1 MNPPL
6 YKASEDPKELK
17 VYPSP
22 LSREERAKQI
32 QAVEELFKTGKP
44 EMSVGSFSYL
54 SPEYRRNRVK
64 SDLTNYYEV
73 LDSIIQNEG
82 PDSAN
87 AQVAEIIKNDL
98 ETHFKKK
105 IDQLDRTTQRVAKKE
120 SKPEET
126 FREISEG
133 VRVASP
139 FVGKEIRKR
148 EIEEMISR
156 SLEQIKDNAVDGDT
170 ASEEEKRQSEEDV
183 NKIKSEF
190 KNELASKLAEF
201 DPVERNSPDAWKY
214 HEENKIPKISEPKK
228 ADTPKVA
235 LPASTGTAVGDALL
249 RAVKKGEEEGKDLT
263 VKPVSEKKIEK
274 DFSTLTPE
282 EKIFQLGLSTERVKM
297 LTSEEITTLLE
308 VAEKVNRYED
318 KPAFDN
324 ELTRLRSR
332 VRQLELGELEEE
344 HRKKT
349 FDKIREDLQKTRTP
363 PTEEQELKMVQDL
376 LKAVGDL
383 EKEGVITK
391 FPGTDK
397 FFFNYI
403 TRRMIL
409 TKIGNRILPFYSSTS
424 GASGKTINKW
434 YPVFGIDKGDAWIKK
449 GSRQELENGLEIPEV
464 QALQN
469 LINSK
474 FSGIEVNEI
483 SDKYFDAGEKNEER
497 LLNFLDSG
505 IFPELRQLKLT
516 DKESRREYVEK
527 AIEILKTGT
536 PIQTKPA
543 APATPDNGN
552 LEVDKEKFYPWRVI
566 TIPDGGHKGT
576 WEIFDVGNKGA
587 TLKKM
592 LGDEKI
598 EMGYDELG
606 KYISDY
612 ESEASRKKAVLR
624 PVTVETE
631 RARFKVGDRVR
642 LKLAKSAEI
651 VEAEIRNIAK
661 NSRGVYAE
669 LVDKDGNKME
679 IKISRLRRLVEET
692 KEIEARGAA
701 PVSAPAAGPKPL
713 AFDVDSKPL
722 DAKLHP
728 EFYLGRTLTIPDGK
742 DKGVWSIA
750 STGPRGATLKKIG
763 SDRVEEIDYADLAK
777 MFAEHE
783 EIAGQKRLEK
793 ALKEYKPG
801 DKLKI
806 KNNDTGEIE
815 DWTVSDIFLENIDG
829 EMLPEIKLRREST
842 GEIVN
847 FGGFSYFPNSFFQR
861 VLRDGMSGF
870 DKKQF
875 EAPREKEKNKLSVPP
890 MGQLISIFSQ
900 YREDPKALYEHY
912 VDWERRW
919 LINGAIESVREKK
932 GTIPV
937 SKEQIESTRKLLNA
951 YKKILR
957 LGAEGKPISQDTKT
971 KIAGSVLWLAQI
983 LTGVHDKNGRYP
995 LQGLVE
1001 SYKPAGD
1008 AAALARLE
1016 DEIAEME
1023 RGTPIQAGPEA
1034 QQARGYVENLE
1045 DWVVTTRKAFNQIVW
1060 NNEGFKIH
1068 LEVGERND
1076 FTKEENNI
1084 DRLIGNLEAFF
1095 AEVTATETQKKELRQ
1110 KITDAEAQGQ
1120 DAEGFREE
1128 LDLLN
1133 NKKVLT
1139 STAYDLAKEVH
1150 TAIVKYQEMI
1160 ARKNKIVG
1168 ARIKLQ
1174 KEFKPGQS
1182 TKTREEIDEEERKR
1196 TAKTTKL
1203 LEEQH
1208 KIMSGQELL
1217 EGDAAGEGG
1226 RKMAKYLEVYTIRK
1240 EIPGTNEV
1248 HYYLREFDKND
1259 PRGSIVRKMLKNE
1272 GVVRLILTKAE
1283 FFPNN
1288 EGKTVKLFFKEK
1300 GADAELRK
1308 EAEAEGARDTGP
1320 SMQGFAE
1327 RYRPGEDREPV
1338 QLKQK
1343 IKKGKIEPPDTRN
1356 EEEKVRERTEG
1367 TINTGDVSYE
1377 TSLNTRGMIRPV
1389 VEEARKLTQ
1398 AERTAR
1404 ANAVEIT
1411 LAARLK
1417 QLGSKFV
1424 GSLKGGDGL
1433 AYWALLGPL
1442 AVGYG
1447 MATAS
1452 PTANGPE
1459 TKLQNGTETTTA
1471 AAAAVPF
1478 TESLSPEER
1487 TFYEEELLTK
1497 SNKQIAGDAVKTD
1510 DPDYTTTFL
1519 NAPARPILYDAISEI
1534 VPGTLDSR
1542 GKDHRKEVSAILKKI
1557 QSIANKIR
1565 LQLQTTNAN
1574 PALLA
1579 EATYLSEIPRE
1590 TRKSEG
1596 PDDKVKLI
1604 TVQQY
1609 LDMVRALALK
1619 AK

>member
-22 LSREERAKQI
+22 LSREDRAKQI
-32 QAVEELFKTGKP
+32 QAVEQLFKTGKP

-54 SPEYRRNRVK
+54 SPEYRRDRARSELN
-64 SDLTNYYEV
+64 NYYEV
-73 LDSIIQNEG
+73 LDSIIKNEG
-82 PDSAN
+82 QDSVN
-87 AQVAEIIKNDL
+87 AQVAQIIKNDL
-98 ETHFKKK
+98 DTHFKKK
-105 IDQLDRTTQRVAKKE
+105 VEQLDRTTQRVTKKE
-120 SKPEET
+120 SNPEET

-133 VRVASP
+133 GRVASP

-156 SLEQIKDNAVDGDT
+156 SLEQIKDDAVDGDT
-170 ASEEEKRQSEEDV
+170 ASDEEKKQSEEAV
-183 NKIKSEF
+183 NQIKSEF
-190 KNELASKLAEF
+190 KNELANKLAEF
-201 DPVERNSPDAWKY
+201 EPVERNTPDAWKY
-214 HEENKIPKISEPKK
+214 HEENKKPKTVEPKK
-228 ADTPKVA
+228 ADTPKVT

-274 DFSTLTPE
+274 DFSTLTSE
-282 EKIFQLGLSTERVKM
+282 EKILWLGFTKEQMETLSA
-297 LTSEEITTLLE
+297 EETTVLLE
-308 VAEKVNRYED
+308 AAEKINRYED

-324 ELTRLRSR
+324 ALIQLRESVRWFLQLGLEQEESR
-332 VRQLELGELEEE
+332 D
-344 HRKKT
+344 KT
-349 FDKIREDLQKTRTP
+349 FKKIQERIQNTPTP

-409 TKIGNRILPFYSSTS
+409 TKVGNRILPFYSSTS

-483 SDKYFDAGEKNEER
+483 SDKYFDAGKKNEER

-536 PIQTKPA
+536 SIQTKPA
-543 APATPDNGN
+543 APITPDKGN
-552 LEVDKEKFYPWRVI
+552 VEIDREKFYPWRVV
-566 TIPDGGHKGT
+566 TIPEGEHKGT
-576 WEIFDVGNKGA
+576 WEIFDVGNRGA
-587 TLKKM
+587 TLKKI

-598 EMGYDELG
+598 EIGYDKLD

-612 ESEASRKKAVLR
+612 ESEASKKKAVLR
-624 PVTVETE
+624 PAKVETE
-631 RARFKVGDRVR
+631 PARFKVGDKVR
-642 LKLAKSAEI
+642 LKLDKSAEI
-651 VEAEIRNIAK
+651 IEAEIGNIVK
-661 NSRGVYAE
+661 NSKGLYAE

-692 KEIEARGAA
+692 KEIEARGGA
-701 PVSAPAAGPKPL
+701 PVVASATEPKPSTPD
-713 AFDVDSKPL
+713 AGNEPL
-722 DAKLHP
+722 DAKIHP
-728 EFYLGRTLTIPDGK
+728 EFYLGRTLTIPDGEH
-742 DKGVWSIA
+742 KGAWSIA
-750 STGPRGATLKKIG
+750 STGPLGATLKKIG
-763 SDRVEEIDYADLAK
+763 SADTLKKDYVDLAK
-777 MFAEHE
+777 MFEEFEVVREHQEAE
-783 EIAGQKRLEK
+783 
-793 ALKEYKPG
+793 
-801 DKLKI
+801 
-806 KNNDTGEIE
+806 
-815 DWTVSDIFLENIDG
+815 
-829 EMLPEIKLRREST
+829 
-842 GEIVN
+842 
-847 FGGFSYFPNSFFQR
+847 
-861 VLRDGMSGF
+861 
-870 DKKQF
+870 
-875 EAPREKEKNKLSVPP
+875 PRQEKERNKLSTAPI
-890 MGQLISIFSQ
+890 GQLINNVFAEN
-900 YREDPKALYEHY
+900 RNDPRALYEKY

-919 LINGAIESVREKK
+919 LTNGAIDGVREKL
-932 GTIPV
+932 GNTPV
-937 SKEQIESTRKLLNA
+937 TKEQLESTRKLLQA

-957 LGAEGKPISQDTKT
+957 LSAEGKVLQPSTKT
-971 KIAGSVLWLAQI
+971 QVEGNMCWLAQI
-983 LTGVHDKNGRYP
+983 LTGVHDDAGRYKIKK
-995 LQGLVE
+995 LVE
-1001 SYKPAGD
+1001 DYTPQ
-1008 AAALARLE
+1008 AAAAELAALE
-1016 DEIAEME
+1016 NQIAGIEQGVSVGATAENRPE
-1023 RGTPIQAGPEA
+1023 RS
-1034 QQARGYVENLE
+1034 YVQNLE
-1045 DWVVTTRKAFNQIVW
+1045 DWVVATRKAFDHITW
-1060 NNEGFKIH
+1060 KNEGFKIN
-1068 LEVGERND
+1068 LEAGEKND
-1076 FTKEENNI
+1076 FTQEERNI
-1084 DRLIGNLEAFF
+1084 NRLIGNLEAFF
-1095 AEVTATETQKKELRQ
+1095 AEVEATEAQKKELRK
-1110 KITDAEAQGQ
+1110 KITDAQAQGQ
-1120 DAEGFREE
+1120 DAEEFSAE

-1133 NKKVLT
+1133 KKKVLEG
-1139 STAYDLAKEVH
+1139 TASDLAKEIH

-1160 ARKNKIVG
+1160 ARKNKIVD

-1182 TKTREEIDEEERKR
+1182 TKTREELDKEEKKR

-1208 KIMSGQELL
+1208 KIMSGAVQL
-1217 EGDAAGEGG
+1217 EGEDWRDGK
-1226 RKMAKYLEVYTIRK
+1226 RKMAKYLDVYTVRK

-1248 HYYLREFDKND
+1248 HYYLREFDRND
-1259 PRGSIVRKMLKNE
+1259 PRGSIVKKMLKNE
-1272 GVVRLILTKAE
+1272 DDVIYVLTDAAL
-1283 FFPNN
+1283 FPDNK
-1288 EGKTVKLFFKEK
+1288 GKEIKLFFKEK
-1300 GADAELRK
+1300 EADAATRREV
-1308 EAEAEGARDTGP
+1308 EAERSAEIGTSSQYFG
-1320 SMQGFAE
+1320 E
-1327 RYRPGEDREPV
+1327 RYSPANEKNAVRVE
-1338 QLKQK
+1338 
-1343 IKKGKIEPPDTRN
+1343 KKEKNTQPDTRS
-1356 EEEKVRERTEG
+1356 EEGKLRHREGE
-1367 TINTGDVSYE
+1367 TINTGEVPYE
-1377 TSLNTRGMIRPV
+1377 TSPYTTGMVRPV
-1389 VEEARKLTQ
+1389 VEEARKLTLE
-1398 AERTAR
+1398 ERTAR

-1417 QLGSKFV
+1417 KLGSKFV

-1471 AAAAVPF
+1471 VAAAVPF
-1478 TESLSPEER
+1478 AESLSPEER
-1487 TFYEEELLTK
+1487 TFYEEELLAKT
-1497 SNKQIAGDAVKTD
+1497 NKQIAEDAVKTD
-1510 DPDYTTTFL
+1510 DPDYATTVL

-1557 QSIANKIR
+1557 QGIANKIR
-1565 LQLQTTNAN
+1565 LHLQTTNTK

-1579 EATYLSEIPRE
+1579 EATYLSEIPKE